1 MLSRERYY
9 FFLENPYEPL
19 GFLVAFETFLRPAA
33 LIFFVD
39 CFPLLAPSLSSSRAL
54 YPCFFVGMIISD
66 GWNCGERRSPDCSSS
81 DALGRTGSKA
91 QVTLEFPLVQGCAGV
106 SSSIMEISTDL
117 EV

>member
-39 CFPLLAPSLSSSRAL
+39 CFPLFAPSLSSSRAL

-106 SSSIMEISTDL
+106 SSLIMEISTDL